1 MERVIEMR
9 TSQPIPDYMRRYII
23 RVLLFMG
30 CYVAVLT
37 GSLTFAR
44 GGGDHAPAMLVGLA
58 LLSALSIIG
67 VFWAIFRL
75 LVETDDEYQ
84 RLLFAKQT
92 LWATALT
99 LVIATI
105 WQFLEVFD
113 VVATGPQWMGAIWF
127 AMLGVGGAIV
137 RWRA

>member
-1 MERVIEMR
+1 MERVIEM
-9 TSQPIPDYMRRYII
+9 SSSAKMPDYMKRYVA

-30 CYVAVLT
+30 AYVAVLT
-37 GSLTFAR
+37 GSLIFANN
-44 GGGDHAPAMLVGLA
+44 GGDHAKATLVGLA
-58 LLSALSIIG
+58 LVSALPIIG

-92 LWATALT
+92 LWGTALT
-99 LVIATI
+99 LAITTV
-105 WQFLEVFD
+105 WQFLEVFN
-113 VVATGPQWMGAIWF
+113 VVASGPQWVGAIWF
-127 AMLGVGGAIV
+127 AMFGVGGAIV